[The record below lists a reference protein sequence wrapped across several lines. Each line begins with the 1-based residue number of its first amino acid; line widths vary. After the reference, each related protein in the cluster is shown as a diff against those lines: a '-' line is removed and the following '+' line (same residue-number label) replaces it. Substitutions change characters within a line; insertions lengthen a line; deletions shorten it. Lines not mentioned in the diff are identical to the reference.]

1 METRTII
8 HIIIFLIIAIIYA
21 CKRLIDFDK
30 IYIDDNPIFVDHTVF
45 KKSFDWMLL
54 FYFLVVGYIIYFLLY
69 SLKVFIEG

>member
-1 METRTII
+1 MEQRNLI
-8 HIIIFLIIAIIYA
+8 HLIIFIVIAIIYA

-30 IYIDDNPIFVDHTVF
+30 VDNPIFVDHTVF

-54 FYFLVVGYIIYFLLY
+54 FYFLVIGYIIYFLLY

>member
-1 METRTII
+1 MEQRNLI
-8 HIIIFLIIAIIYA
+8 HLIIFIIIAIIYA

-30 IYIDDNPIFVDHTVF
+30 PNDPIFVDHTVF